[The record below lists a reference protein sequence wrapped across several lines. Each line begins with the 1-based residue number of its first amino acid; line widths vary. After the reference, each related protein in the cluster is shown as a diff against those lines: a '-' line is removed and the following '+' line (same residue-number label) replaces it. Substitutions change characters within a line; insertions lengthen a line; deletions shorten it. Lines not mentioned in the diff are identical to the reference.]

1 MNHLKSRIRNK
12 ENVRKTYFAFKL
24 IFLVILEV
32 FYAGNTLI
40 SPFLVQY
47 EILNHV
53 IRALIFL
60 LSTNLIF
67 SLGRIITLRIYLQQR
82 EETKVQPNFVVG
94 IDRIEFLLNLLAILI
109 SLMLAFGIRPL
120 EFLTS
125 ITIVAAAI
133 ALLTKDYITNI
144 VNGLIMMFSDQLEI
158 GDKVQIGMHTGFIRD
173 ITLINLVFKNDAGEI
188 ILIPNTMALTTDVV
202 NYSKNNTHQLIFDAE
217 LSFKKELHL
226 TELERVLE
234 VILEQYALVV
244 QKEGAQLTLLDRKID
259 TVSIRYQFPIKSG
272 EKETEL
278 QVKKSINQ
286 ALIDWQYA
294 VQKGELL

>member
-158 GDKVQIGMHTGFIRD
+158 GDKVQIGRHTGFIRD
-173 ITLINLVFKNDAGEI
+173 ITLINLVLKNDAGEI

>member
-158 GDKVQIGMHTGFIRD
+158 GDKVQIGRHTGFIRD
-173 ITLINLVFKNDAGEI
+173 ITLINLVLKNDAGEI

-202 NYSKNNTHQLIFDAE
+202 NYSKNNTQQLIFDAE

>member
-1 MNHLKSRIRNK
+1 MNHLKSSIRNK

-158 GDKVQIGMHTGFIRD
+158 GDKVQIGRHTGFIRD
-173 ITLINLVFKNDAGEI
+173 ITLINLVLKNDAGEI

-259 TVSIRYQFPIKSG
+259 TVSIYSLPIS
-272 EKETEL
+272 
-278 QVKKSINQ
+278 
-286 ALIDWQYA
+286 D
-294 VQKGELL
+294 

>member
-1 MNHLKSRIRNK
+1 MNHLKSSIRNK

-24 IFLVILEV
+24 IFLIILEV

-47 EILNHV
+47 EILSHV

-60 LSTNLIF
+60 LSANLIF

-109 SLMLAFGIRPL
+109 SSMLAFGIRPL

-158 GDKVQIGMHTGFIRD
+158 GDKVQIGRHTGFIRD
-173 ITLINLVFKNDAGEI
+173 ITLINLVLKNDAGEI

-202 NYSKNNTHQLIFDAE
+202 NYSKNNSHQLIFDAE
-217 LSFKKELHL
+217 LSIKNELQL
-226 TELERVLE
+226 NELEGVLE
-234 VILEQYALVV
+234 AILEQYHLVV

-259 TVSIRYQFPIKSG
+259 TVFIRYQFPIKSG
-272 EKETEL
+272 EKEAEI

-286 ALIDWQYA
+286 TLINWQYA
-294 VQKGELL
+294 AQKGELL

>member
-1 MNHLKSRIRNK
+1 MNHLKSSIRNK

-24 IFLVILEV
+24 IFLIILEV

-47 EILNHV
+47 EILSHV

-60 LSTNLIF
+60 LSANLIF

-94 IDRIEFLLNLLAILI
+94 IDRIGFLLNLLAILI
-109 SLMLAFGIRPL
+109 SSMLAFGIRPL

-158 GDKVQIGMHTGFIRD
+158 GDKVQIGRHTGFIRD
-173 ITLINLVFKNDAGEI
+173 ITLINLVLKNDAGEI

-202 NYSKNNTHQLIFDAE
+202 NYSKNNSHQLIFDAE
-217 LSFKKELHL
+217 LSIKNELQL
-226 TELERVLE
+226 NELEGVLE
-234 VILEQYALVV
+234 AILEQYHLVV

-259 TVSIRYQFPIKSG
+259 TVFIRYQFPIKSG
-272 EKETEL
+272 EKEAEI

-286 ALIDWQYA
+286 TLINWQYA
-294 VQKGELL
+294 AQKGELL